1 MQGVSLGGVGA
12 VGVHRDVSAQQA
24 ISPLLL
30 LLHLHGELPPRLV
43 PQLISYSLISAGLF
57 QRSFITLTSA
67 IHFPNVSYFAGDVF
81 LCSDKLILRHQ

>member
-30 LLHLHGELPPRLV
+30 HLHGELPPRLV
-43 PQLISYSLISAGLF
+43 PQLISYSLISAGLL